1 MIALGAAVAG
11 VWSQFKSAIQ
21 YTKEFEKS
29 LSNLRALTG
38 ASSDDLKFYRQ
49 AAKDLG
55 DQFGTTGAEM
65 VEAFK
70 IVGSAKSE
78 LLKSREELVNV
89 TEAAVLLSK
98 AAGMDVP
105 SAANSL
111 TIAMNQFSAPAEE
124 AGRYINVLAAG
135 AKEGA
140 AEIPDL
146 SDSLTKFGAVAAS
159 SNVSIEQSV
168 ALIEALSEKGIKGE
182 VAGTGIKSF
191 LLKLESGARETRPS
205 VVGLDKALENLK
217 NQNLSNADVTKRFG
231 LETANVALTLI
242 NQSNRVKELTS
253 AVEGTNEAYKQAA
266 INQDNI
272 SGATDRLSSKWTN
285 FKETLLNGKG
295 AFSNFFKGLLNDIT
309 DVISGLESLLKS
321 SQELRLDAIDREN
334 KRVLTSYQELIKVAH
349 DRLTIEAD
357 IAQFTSNRAQW
368 ESRLITAKK
377 QGDEEEIQKAEKKVQ
392 LYDSLLK
399 IAIKQKEVNEK
410 PAKAEVKDSVSDEK
424 EKAKNASDV
433 WQKYY
438 NDRRALLEAERIL
451 AEGNYEKLKKNIID
465 FYELDV
471 QKSELTVNQK
481 YLLEVQKNKAI
492 KDLELKR
499 IDEIQKAEKEYA
511 NFLEQLNAEVLSS
524 DAKLNE
530 DLKAQRASDAADRIE
545 TKRIEAEGDLYIL
558 SDILDEEY
566 SALIQSEEYKA
577 SSDARKALL
586 DAQYADQKK
595 KIGQDIADYEIA
607 LDQKVLAQKQQTFEA
622 TADLLGATAELMGK
636 NTLIGKSLAIAQAT
650 INTYLAASKAL
661 ASAPNPI
668 IGAVMAAAAIAMGLT
683 QVKQIMAVKVSKTGG
698 GGGAASSG
706 TGQTLSSTF
715 TAASPRVATSQA
727 AASQSGAIGVA
738 QQGDAQAAKAGN
750 ATAQALQNN
759 PPVLYVDTFEAKQNE
774 KNAVSVKANV

>member
-1 MIALGAAVAG
+1 MAATEEKKYLINVESNLDEYTKYVQESTKAVDEWKKKQKEAEEQHGKNSKEYVEATAQLKVAQKEQRQATATLEKMTAAQKANGTSYNDLYRIWVASEAKLKSLEGTLKRNADGTFKLTEEYKKAKIESSNAKKALDEFGKGINNNKLNVGNYTESVKEALKQTGLFGRLNISGGMIALGAAVAG

-29 LSNLRALTG
+29 LSSLRALTG

-55 DQFGTTGAEM
+55 NQFGTTGAEM

-78 LLKSREELVNV
+78 LLKSKEELVNV

-168 ALIEALSEKGIKGE
+168 ALIEALSEKGIKGD

-217 NQNLSNADVTKRFG
+217 NQNLSNAEVTKRFG

-242 NQSNRVKELTS
+242 NQTKRVKELTS

-321 SQELRLDAIDREN
+321 SQELRLEAIDREN

-368 ESRLITAKK
+368 ESKLITAKK
-377 QGDEEEIQKAEKKVQ
+377 QGDEEEIQKAEKKVR

-410 PAKAEVKDSVSDEK
+410 PAKSEVKNSVSDEK

-471 QKSELTVNQK
+471 QKSELTANQK

-492 KDLELKR
+492 RDLELKR

-511 NFLEQLNAEVLSS
+511 NFLEQLNAEALS
-524 DAKLNE
+524 
-530 DLKAQRASDAADRIE
+530 
-545 TKRIEAEGDLYIL
+545 
-558 SDILDEEY
+558 
-566 SALIQSEEYKA
+566 
-577 SSDARKALL
+577 
-586 DAQYADQKK
+586 
-595 KIGQDIADYEIA
+595 
-607 LDQKVLAQKQQTFEA
+607 
-622 TADLLGATAELMGK
+622 
-636 NTLIGKSLAIAQAT
+636 
-650 INTYLAASKAL
+650 
-661 ASAPNPI
+661 
-668 IGAVMAAAAIAMGLT
+668 
-683 QVKQIMAVKVSKTGG
+683 
-698 GGGAASSG
+698 
-706 TGQTLSSTF
+706 
-715 TAASPRVATSQA
+715 
-727 AASQSGAIGVA
+727 
-738 QQGDAQAAKAGN
+738 
-750 ATAQALQNN
+750 
-759 PPVLYVDTFEAKQNE
+759 
-774 KNAVSVKANV
+774 